1 MSDAELLSLAK
12 TLRARAVEVLVRA
25 EAMIDA
31 DARQMM
37 CEIAARYDKLAE
49 RLEYESR

>member
-1 MSDAELLSLAK
+1 MPDAELLSLAK
-12 TLRARAVEVLVRA
+12 TLRARAVETLVRA
-25 EAMIDA
+25 ETMVDA

-37 CEIAARYDKLAE
+37 YEIAARYRTLAE